1 MQFLIM
7 IFVLR
12 IMIFS
17 MEIFPI
23 RDYKVIFKIRRRSWL
38 ILV

>member
-12 IMIFS
+12 IMIFFNGN
-17 MEIFPI
+17 IFYGMTYI
-23 RDYKVIFKIRRRSWL
+23 IYNKV
-38 ILV
+38 